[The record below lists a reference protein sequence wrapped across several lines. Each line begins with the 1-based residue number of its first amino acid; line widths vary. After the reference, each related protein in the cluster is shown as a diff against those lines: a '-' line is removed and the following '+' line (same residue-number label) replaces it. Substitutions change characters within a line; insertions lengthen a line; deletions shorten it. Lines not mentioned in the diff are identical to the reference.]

1 MVQMNK
7 NSIVSETI
15 ILETQAL
22 IANSMQALDEQDN
35 AFAQICME
43 RAFNNLT
50 KLLGDK

>member
-1 MVQMNK
+1 MNK

-22 IANSMQALDEQDN
+22 VGNAMQGIDIADTV
-35 AFAQICME
+35 FAQMCLE
-43 RAFNNLT
+43 KAYNNLT